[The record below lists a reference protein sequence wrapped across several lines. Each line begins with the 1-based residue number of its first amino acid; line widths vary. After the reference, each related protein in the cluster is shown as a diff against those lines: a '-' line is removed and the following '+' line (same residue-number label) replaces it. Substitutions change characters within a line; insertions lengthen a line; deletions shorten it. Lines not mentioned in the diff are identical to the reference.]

1 MTQAMMIWVL
11 GGMISGTILFCVLA
25 IIWGSIQLYKIR
37 YHNPKEIQELRA
49 ELERQAAIV
58 NRLDAEGLDYI
69 KKKSDEIAGQ
79 LRDITVSR
87 ALGR

>member
-1 MTQAMMIWVL
+1 MEIVAL
-11 GGMISGTILFCVLA
+11 SAAGTISFLAALFAWTYVRLEQHK
-25 IIWGSIQLYKIR
+25 IQ

-58 NRLDAEGLDYI
+58 NRLDAEGLEYI